1 MKPTITK
8 GLGALTAET
17 WGEIYQSVQTS
28 KSLDRT
34 GPESSRRSD
43 FLARITGHS
52 AITVG
57 TAKWKYA
64 WEEVR
69 RDSITVATVS
79 NVVPGRTGTTAT
91 NWAINTLE
99 IDNTS
104 VSAYGYAVSGGLLVN
119 ADGYALKMIP
129 TGTIVIMYMRR
140 AVNGAVSFEFS
151 APNPIDGVCPSG
163 LVQELDGG
171 EYGES

>member
-1 MKPTITK
+1 MKPTINK
-8 GLGALTAET
+8 GLGALTPET

-28 KSLDRT
+28 KSADRT
-34 GPESSRRSD
+34 GLESSRRSD

-52 AITVG
+52 AITIG

-79 NVVPGRTGTTAT
+79 NVVPGRIGTTAT

-99 IDNTS
+99 INNTAT
-104 VSAYGYAVSGGLLVN
+104 SAYGYEVSNTMLVN
-119 ADGYALKMIP
+119 ADGYAVKMIP

-163 LVQELDGG
+163 LIQTLDGG
-171 EYGES
+171 SYGAS